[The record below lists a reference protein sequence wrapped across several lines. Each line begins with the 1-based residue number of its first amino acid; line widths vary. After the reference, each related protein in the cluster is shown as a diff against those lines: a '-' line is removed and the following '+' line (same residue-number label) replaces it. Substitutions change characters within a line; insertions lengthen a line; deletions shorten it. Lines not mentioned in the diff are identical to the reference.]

1 VKFGFIPIEGGH
13 FYREFME
20 EVELGESLGFDS
32 VWLEE
37 HHGVSDHYWSSPLM
51 GLAGIAT
58 RTERLALGTNI
69 LILPLYQPVKVAED
83 GAMLQ
88 IMSGG
93 RFILGVALGYKP
105 DEFKLLQTKLEGR
118 GARFEEQVQLIRQLW
133 TQESVQFQGEHYQ
146 IEGLKIEPRPQTP
159 PPIWIG
165 GWGPLSLKRAAVLG
179 DAWTPGPTADL
190 QKLLDG
196 QETYRGHL
204 EQLGVDPASR
214 VTPLTRELVIA
225 ESNEEARRMA
235 EEHLL
240 ISYRDEYGGG
250 TWKHPLI
257 GAEDASPV
265 DQLDALGRDRFLVGD
280 PDTVASQIK
289 RFHETFGVDHLIFR
303 MFFPGLPH
311 EFIMRELKLVA
322 EEILPRFR

>member
-1 VKFGFIPIEGGH
+1 MKFGFIPIEGGH
-13 FYREFME
+13 YYREFME

-37 HHGVSDHYWSSPLM
+37 HHGVADHYWSSPLM

-58 RTERLALGTNI
+58 HTERLALGTNI

-105 DEFKLLQTKLEGR
+105 DEFKLFQTKLEGR

-146 IEGLKIEPRPQTP
+146 IEGLKIEPRPQIP

-280 PDTVASQIK
+280 PDTVASQIEH
-289 RFHETFGVDHLIFR
+289 FQESLGMDHLIFR